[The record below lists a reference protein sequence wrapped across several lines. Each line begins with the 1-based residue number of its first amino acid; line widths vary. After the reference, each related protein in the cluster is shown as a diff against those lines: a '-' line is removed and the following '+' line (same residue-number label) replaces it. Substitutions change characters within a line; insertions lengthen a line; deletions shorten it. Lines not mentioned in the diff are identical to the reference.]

1 MKLPLLALATA
12 LLALPVL
19 ASAQTVIGEDH
30 TDLDIS
36 YDNDQLALG
45 VHFDPTDE
53 DYAASDVLLAV
64 YDNGLGAR
72 PAGSQYD
79 FIGNAA
85 GASTY
90 FISESQEP
98 ERIYL
103 GIGMDSLEPDDS
115 RFLSYVQ
122 TDPRFNTTTAARWT
136 NLTLT
141 GFTGP
146 GQISTWQN
154 TPSGPRVLF
163 ATSDGIGAGDNILT
177 PVAGDNH
184 FNWAFT
190 ASGDYTATFVASA
203 FSPNGAAITS
213 APATYSFRVGGQPVP
228 EPASMAAL
236 GLGALGLLKRRRRA

>member
-1 MKLPLLALATA
+1 MKLPLLALASA

-45 VHFDPTDE
+45 VHFDPTDD
-53 DYAASDVLLAV
+53 DYEAADTIFAV
-64 YDNGLGAR
+64 YENGRGVR
-72 PAGSQYD
+72 PAGTQFD

-85 GASTY
+85 GAPTY
-90 FISESQEP
+90 FIPESQEP
-98 ERIYL
+98 GHIYL
-103 GIGMDSLEPDDS
+103 GIGMDSLDSDDS

-136 NLTLT
+136 TLTLT

-154 TPSGPRVLF
+154 TANGPRVLF
-163 ATSDGIGAGDNILT
+163 ATSDGIGATDRILT

-190 ASGDYTATFVASA
+190 APGDYTATFVASA
-203 FSPNGAAITS
+203 FKADGGAIAS
-213 APATYSFRVGGQPVP
+213 APATYNFRVGQPVP
-228 EPASMAAL
+228 EPATVAAL
-236 GLGALGLLKRRRRA
+236 GLGAFGLLKRRRKA